1 MDRGIR
7 HYKGTKKMSSK
18 GMIIMYTQLLIG
30 AIIFIIVVSLQ
41 LTLNLILKELRE
53 LKDILRNKYK

>member
-1 MDRGIR
+1 
-7 HYKGTKKMSSK
+7 
-18 GMIIMYTQLLIG
+18 MYTQLLIG

>member
-1 MDRGIR
+1 
-7 HYKGTKKMSSK
+7 
-18 GMIIMYTQLLIG
+18 MIIMYTQLLIG

-53 LKDILRNKYK
+53 LKDILRNKFK

>member
-1 MDRGIR
+1 
-7 HYKGTKKMSSK
+7 
-18 GMIIMYTQLLIG
+18 LLIG

-53 LKDILRNKYK
+53 LKDILRNKFK

>member
-1 MDRGIR
+1 
-7 HYKGTKKMSSK
+7 
-18 GMIIMYTQLLIG
+18 MYTQLLIG

-53 LKDILRNKYK
+53 LKDILRNKFK